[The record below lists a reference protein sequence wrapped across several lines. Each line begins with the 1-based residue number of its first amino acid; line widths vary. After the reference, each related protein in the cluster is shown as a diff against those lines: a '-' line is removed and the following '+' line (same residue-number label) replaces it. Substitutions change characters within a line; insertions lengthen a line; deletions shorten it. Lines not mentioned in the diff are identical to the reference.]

1 MEKIHQKVQQTAKYM
16 TFIIKFTTVFLEV
29 QNRINLIEEIL

>member
-1 MEKIHQKVQQTAKYM
+1 MEKIHQKVQQTATYM

-29 QNRINLIEEIL
+29 QNRINLIKGIL

>member
-1 MEKIHQKVQQTAKYM
+1 MEKIHQKVQQTTTYM

-29 QNRINLIEEIL
+29 QNRINLIKGIL

>member
-1 MEKIHQKVQQTAKYM
+1 MEKIHQKIQQTATYM

>member
-1 MEKIHQKVQQTAKYM
+1 MEKIHQKVQQTATYM

-29 QNRINLIEEIL
+29 QNRINLIKGML

>member
-1 MEKIHQKVQQTAKYM
+1 MEKIHQKIQQTATYM
-16 TFIIKFTTVFLEV
+16 TFIIKFTTMFLEV